1 MFDVYMHA
9 HAIDPRAR
17 RKMMAFMSVAVI
29 ATTVS
34 LGSAL
39 VGERLGIQRVG
50 APKVEGLLVLPADQ
64 VPAPLVSPPPD
75 GGKPVDSAA
84 AVTVDP
90 ETPPERDHKP
100 TVERDLAPI
109 ESDHARDD
117 AGSGPGPSVLGPTN
131 PIGPVCAS
139 CLPCAVPG
147 TCARVPPTTAKPPT
161 PAPQKPAFES
171 IDVVRARA
179 KHAPDPPHDQLAR
192 TPAGIAGKSGTS
204 RVRFCVG
211 TDGKTIDVRT
221 KTSAGDGEVD
231 RICRETV
238 GRWRFEP
245 MRVDDAAR
253 VTCSEVTFQIAFE

>member
-17 RKMMAFMSVAVI
+17 KKMMAFMSVAVM

-50 APKVEGLLVLPADQ
+50 APKVEGILVMPADQ
-64 VPAPLVSPPPD
+64 LPAALVSPPPD
-75 GGKPVDSAA
+75 GGNPPETSV
-84 AVTVDP
+84 AVTDP
-90 ETPPERDHKP
+90 ETPPVSDRKP
-100 TVERDLAPI
+100 VVERDLAPI
-109 ESDHARDD
+109 ESDQARTDV
-117 AGSGPGPSVLGPTN
+117 GSGPGPNVIGPT
-131 PIGPVCAS
+131 PPFGPVCTN

-147 TCARVPPTTAKPPT
+147 TCAKVPPPTAKPPT
-161 PAPQKPAFES
+161 TTTQKPGFES

-192 TPAGIAGKSGTS
+192 TPAGIARKSGTS
-204 RVRFCVG
+204 RVRFCIG

-221 KTSAGDGEVD
+221 KASAGDGEVD

-238 GRWRFEP
+238 ARWRFDP
-245 MRVDDAAR
+245 MRVEDAAR
-253 VTCSEVTFQIAFE
+253 VTCSEVQFQIAFD